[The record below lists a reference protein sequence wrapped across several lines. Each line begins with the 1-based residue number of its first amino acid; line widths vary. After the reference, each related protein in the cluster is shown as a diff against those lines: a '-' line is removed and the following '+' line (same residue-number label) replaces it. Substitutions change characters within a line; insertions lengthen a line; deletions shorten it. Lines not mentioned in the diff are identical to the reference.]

1 MATPN
6 ITLAQFNRIASGGCN
21 AGLVDFKT
29 DANGTVKN
37 ELKKVDHHV
46 YRTDKNNVVLS

>member
-6 ITLAQFNRIASGGCN
+6 ITLAQFNRIASGGYN

-29 DANGTVKN
+29 DANGNVRN
-37 ELKKVDHHV
+37 ELKRVDHHV
-46 YRTDKNNVVLS
+46 YRTD

>member
-6 ITLAQFNRIASGGCN
+6 ITLAQFNRITSGGYN

-29 DANGTVKN
+29 DANGTTELVRKN
-37 ELKKVDHHV
+37 
-46 YRTDKNNVVLS
+46 